1 ISLSSE
7 KIKYK
12 SNYIFIS
19 EVEYSVLK
27 EFIINRNVLEN
38 NILQNIVNKKQYDR
52 SHNIR
57 RKNNLI
63 STLNTKFQYL
73 FNKDYNYI
81 EIQKS
86 EYDKRYKRYFLNLY
100 KLNFVYK

>member
-1 ISLSSE
+1 M
-7 KIKYK
+7 
-12 SNYIFIS
+12 
-19 EVEYSVLK
+19 LK
-27 EFIINRNVLEN
+27 EFINNRNILEN
-38 NILQNIVNKKQYDR
+38 NILQNIVDKKQYDR

-81 EIQKS
+81 EVQKLS
-86 EYDKRYKRYFLNLY
+86 LIHI
-100 KLNFVYK
+100 